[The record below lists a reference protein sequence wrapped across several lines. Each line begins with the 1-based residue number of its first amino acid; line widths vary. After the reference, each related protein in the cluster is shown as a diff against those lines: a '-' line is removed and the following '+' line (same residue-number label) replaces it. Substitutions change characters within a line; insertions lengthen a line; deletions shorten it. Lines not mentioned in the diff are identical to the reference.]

1 MMADAP
7 HSDAAFREREVKQR
21 WAIPG
26 GAHDRLIRFAKVALP
41 SAVGVL
47 FAFLALAPLD
57 KEGDVSFILDKNQV
71 ENAPER
77 MRVEA
82 ARYVGEDNR
91 GNKFLII
98 AREAVQQSSDRPIV
112 DISGMLARFG
122 LAQGPVTVVANRG
135 RYNLDEQK
143 VTISGPVRVDGPD
156 DYRLATSDVTVD
168 LKERTLVS
176 DGSARGSM
184 ALGQF
189 QAGRLRADLG
199 ERKVFLEGG
208 ARLKIVQ
215 GAVR

>member
-7 HSDAAFREREVKQR
+7 HSQAAFREREVKQR

-57 KEGDVSFILDKNQV
+57 KEGDVSFILDKNEV
-71 ENAPER
+71 ESAEER
-77 MRVEA
+77 MRVET

-98 AREAVQQSSDRPIV
+98 AREAVQRSSDEPIV
-112 DISGMLARFG
+112 DIRGMLARLG
-122 LAQGPVTVVANRG
+122 LAQGPVTVVANSG
-135 RYNLDEQK
+135 RYNLDEQM
-143 VTISGPVRVDGPD
+143 VTINGPVRVDGPD

-168 LKERTLVS
+168 LEERTLVS
-176 DGSARGSM
+176 DGGARGSM
-184 ALGQF
+184 TLGQF

-199 ERKVFLEGG
+199 ERKIILEDG